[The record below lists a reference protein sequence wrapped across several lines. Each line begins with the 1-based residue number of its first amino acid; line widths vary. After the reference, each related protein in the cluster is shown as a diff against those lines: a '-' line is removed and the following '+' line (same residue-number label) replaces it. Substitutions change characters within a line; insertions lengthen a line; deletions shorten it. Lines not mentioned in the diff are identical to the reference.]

1 MTPAFTD
8 EQKVEIRQK
17 LISSGIELSLTLGLK
32 KMTVALVA
40 KAAGVA
46 VGTFY
51 KFFDSK
57 ESFVV
62 AMIRDFEER
71 AYAQTTSCF
80 SDGKIELKMFLEV
93 FRDYFRPENNFFLR
107 LRRDDWTWCITH
119 IKDDDYFTNASA
131 EKRILDL
138 VPHIVGVRR
147 DADMRVP
154 ANFIKG
160 IYSMY
165 QNRETMFEEALQT
178 NVDLIFGTMYN
189 YMKEEH

>member
-8 EQKVEIRQK
+8 EQKAGIRQR

-40 KAAGVA
+40 NAAGVA

-62 AMIRDFEER
+62 AMIKDFEER
-71 AYAQTTSCF
+71 AYAQTVSFFT
-80 SDGKIELKMFLEV
+80 DGRIELKRFMEV
-93 FRDYFRPENNFFLR
+93 FREYFRPENNFFLR
-107 LRRDDWTWCITH
+107 LYRDDWTWCLTH
-119 IKDDDYFTNASA
+119 IKDSEYFASDSS
-131 EKRILDL
+131 EKRIMAL
-138 VPHIVGVRR
+138 VPHIDGIRK
-147 DADMRVP
+147 DADMRVA

-160 IYSMY
+160 IYSIY
-165 QNRETMFEEALQT
+165 QNRETMFEDVLEK
-178 NVDLIFGTMYN
+178 NVDLIFDAMYR
-189 YMKEEH
+189 YMKEEQ